1 MFTGN
6 IDAFK
11 AMGSEPRQLI
21 LGVMEH
27 GTKNPGRISRELGM
41 PRSTVEKH
49 IRILLHAKLVRKIPT
64 LNEKDRI
71 SVSYEINPLAYQL
84 RGAVGNHSQSK

>member
-1 MFTGN
+1 MFTED

-11 AMGSEPRQLI
+11 AMGSEPRQQI
-21 LGVMEH
+21 LGAIEY

-49 IRILLHAKLVRKIPT
+49 IRILLNAKLVNKIPI
-64 LNEKDRI
+64 LNEEDRI

-84 RGAVGNHSQSK
+84 REAVVNHSQYR

>member
-6 IDAFK
+6 IEAFK

-21 LGVMEH
+21 LGAMER
-27 GTKNPGRISRELGM
+27 GIRNPGRISRELGM

-49 IRILLHAKLVRKIPT
+49 IRILLNARLVRKIPI
-64 LNEKDRI
+64 LNEEDRI
-71 SVSYEINPLAYQL
+71 SVSYEINQIAYQL
-84 RGAVGNHSQSK
+84 REAVVNHSQSG